1 MTRARGFTLIELLVA
16 MTVLAVMAAIAYGG
30 LNNIIR
36 QYQQTEDE
44 VARMVALQRTL
55 VMLSNDLHQLQPRSV
70 REPFHGDPEGAFVAA
85 ESADYQVV
93 FTRGGWSNPAGR
105 RRATLQRVAWRL
117 NPDEGRIERAHWQ
130 LLDRAQDALPVI
142 TPLADSVDEL
152 RWRFMDAAGEWQE
165 FWPPADAPA
174 AAPAV
179 LPRGVEVTLLLEDG
193 TEIVRVFALDG

>member
-1 MTRARGFTLIELLVA
+1 MMRARGFTLIELLVA

-105 RRATLQRVAWRL
+105 RRA
-117 NPDEGRIERAHWQ
+117 
-130 LLDRAQDALPVI
+130 
-142 TPLADSVDEL
+142 
-152 RWRFMDAAGEWQE
+152 
-165 FWPPADAPA
+165 
-174 AAPAV
+174 
-179 LPRGVEVTLLLEDG
+179 
-193 TEIVRVFALDG
+193 